1 MRSAQRYLRQVAALL
16 ALTTNVG
23 QAFLSH
29 QRPPSF
35 ATRRSVDLHSTRKEA
50 TNGES
55 QSRLPIIKGVNA
67 TASASASMTATT
79 RPKKRK
85 MALVWCNNEYCK
97 DVVRERVVGDHNQII
112 LNGPATGQV
121 AYNWNGK
128 PSLKEERQF
137 PTTCAVLLL
146 VKPNDEELMQV
157 AAKAVRELTALDIEV
172 LLVPDLAAKLNHYY
186 GVNDNRISLF
196 EPEMFA
202 NLGEQSA
209 NDDGGKWSD
218 DTLSDGFTPYPD
230 LVCTLGGD
238 GLLMHASMMFQG
250 PVPPIISIAGGSLG
264 FLTPFSKD
272 EMVDAVR
279 IALGVVKSKDTPGD
293 SAESSSD
300 EFDVFPPNMPSYPYE
315 PLVKAPHARYST
327 PKFSF
332 GLGDSICLTIRMR
345 LECSIIS
352 REGTV
357 KAKYNVLN
365 EVVIDRGSSPYLA
378 ALECFCDDVHLT
390 TVQADGVI
398 FAT

>member
-1 MRSAQRYLRQVAALL
+1 M
-16 ALTTNVG
+16 
-23 QAFLSH
+23 
-29 QRPPSF
+29 
-35 ATRRSVDLHSTRKEA
+35 
-50 TNGES
+50 
-55 QSRLPIIKGVNA
+55 
-67 TASASASMTATT
+67 
-79 RPKKRK
+79 
-85 MALVWCNNEYCK
+85 
-97 DVVRERVVGDHNQII
+97 
-112 LNGPATGQV
+112 
-121 AYNWNGK
+121 
-128 PSLKEERQF
+128 
-137 PTTCAVLLL
+137 
-146 VKPNDEELMQV
+146 KPNDEDLMQV

-196 EPEMFA
+196 EPEDFA
-202 NLGEQSA
+202 SLGERRA
-209 NDDGGKWSD
+209 NDKEGEWSD
-218 DTLSDGFTPYPD
+218 DTLSDGFTPFPD

-279 IALGVVKSKDTPGD
+279 IALGLVKSKEGPEG
-293 SAESSSD
+293 SAASSSGELD
-300 EFDVFPPNMPSYPYE
+300 AFSPNMPSYPYE
-315 PLVKAPHARYST
+315 PLVKAPHARDSA

-332 GLGDSICLTIRMR
+332 GFGSSICLTIRMR
-345 LECSIIS
+345 LECRIIS

-390 TVQADGVI
+390 TVQADGK
-398 FAT
+398 

>member
-1 MRSAQRYLRQVAALL
+1 MRSAQRYLGQVAALL
-16 ALTTNVG
+16 ALTTSVG
-23 QAFLSH
+23 QAFLSPQH
-29 QRPPSF
+29 PSSF
-35 ATRRSVDLHSTRKEA
+35 ATRRTVDLHSTEKEA
-50 TNGES
+50 TDGES
-55 QSRLPIIKGVNA
+55 EPPTIDGTDA
-67 TASASASMTATT
+67 TASALTSALTT
-79 RPKKRK
+79 TKKRK
-85 MALVWCNNEYCK
+85 MDLVWCTSEFCK
-97 DVVRERVVGDHNQII
+97 DVVRERVVGDHNQIV

-128 PSLKEERQF
+128 PALKKERQF

-172 LLVPDLAAKLNHYY
+172 LLAPDLAAKLNHYH

-196 EPEMFA
+196 EPEDFA
-202 NLGEQSA
+202 NLVERRADDEDGE
-209 NDDGGKWSD
+209 WSD
-218 DTLSDGFTPYPD
+218 DTVSDGLTPFPD

-238 GLLMHASMMFQG
+238 GLLMYASLMFQG

-264 FLTPFSKD
+264 FLTTFSKD

-279 IALGVVKSKDTPGD
+279 IALGLVKSKDGPDG
-293 SAESSSD
+293 SAASSSD
-300 EFDVFPPNMPSYPYE
+300 ELDALAPDTYE
-315 PLVKAPHARYST
+315 PLVKAPHARGSAPGLSYG
-327 PKFSF
+327 F
-332 GLGDSICLTIRMR
+332 GGSICLTIRMR

>member
-23 QAFLSH
+23 QAFLSLQH
-29 QRPPSF
+29 SPSF
-35 ATRRSVDLHSTRKEA
+35 ATRRSVDLHSTEKEA
-50 TNGES
+50 TDGES
-55 QSRLPIIKGVNA
+55 QLSILKGVNA
-67 TASASASMTATT
+67 TASALTT
-79 RPKKRK
+79 PTPKRK
-85 MALVWCNNEYCK
+85 MDLVWCTNEYCK

-128 PSLKEERQF
+128 PALKEERQY

-157 AAKAVRELTALDIEV
+157 AAKAVQELTALDIEV

-196 EPEMFA
+196 EPEDFA
-202 NLGEQSA
+202 NLGERHA
-209 NDDGGKWSD
+209 NSEEGEWSD

-238 GLLMHASMMFQG
+238 GLLMYASMMFQG

-279 IALGVVKSKDTPGD
+279 IALGLVNKDGPDGG
-293 SAESSSD
+293 AASSSGGLD
-300 EFDVFPPNMPSYPYE
+300 AFSPNMPSFPSE
-315 PLVKAPHARYST
+315 PLVKAPHALDSA

-332 GLGDSICLTIRMR
+332 GFGSSICLTIRMR

-352 REGTV
+352 REGVV